1 MYMKNN
7 LKRIREERKISLRE
21 LERKAKVNKTSIS
34 LIEDGYSDPRFSTV
48 IKICKALN
56 LRIEDIFPY

>member
-21 LERKAKVNKTSIS
+21 LERRAKVNKTSIS
-34 LIEDGYSDPRFSTV
+34 LIESGYSDPRLSTV
-48 IKICKALN
+48 VKICKVLN